1 MYHKRLLPP
10 LGQRII
16 KTSIAV
22 FLCLIFYMLE
32 GYHGSVGSMCVTA
45 ILVMQPYV
53 SDSKTF
59 AVERISGTLLGALW
73 GLAFLL
79 LMDVFPVLGHH
90 QIVSYM
96 FMGLFTLLAI
106 YSTVVLKRSQLAGL
120 VAIVLI
126 GTISSYPN
134 VDAPLTQTL
143 ENLADTFVGTVI
155 AIVVNTAH
163 MPRRKHPEYLFFIRT
178 QDLVPDRYRQIPS
191 SVNIALESLI
201 KDGANICLM
210 SRWAPA
216 FIMTQMGM
224 LNVNVPMIIM
234 DGAALYDV
242 QDNRYLDVI
251 DIPKEHA
258 RRLLAILESFH
269 VGCNIYAVNERT
281 LSIYRDGPVNEAE
294 QKEFET
300 MKRSPYR
307 HYLDGTFREDDYIA
321 FIRVIDEKDK
331 IEELSYEI
339 QSVLPIGM
347 FRTQIREEARFPE
360 YASLYFYSP
369 KATTD
374 EMKRRVQA
382 IMETRKNTQLEAV
395 DMRPRTSKYLPEHDA
410 LILLSRLK
418 NTFEPILGTG
428 KRIR

>member
-22 FLCLIFYMLE
+22 FLCFVFYMLE
-32 GYHGSVGSMCVTA
+32 GGHGSAGSMCVTA
-45 ILVMQPYV
+45 ILCMQPYV

-59 AVERISGTLLGALW
+59 AMERICATLLGALW

-79 LMDVFPVLGHH
+79 LMDVCPALGKI
-90 QIVSYM
+90 QLIAYF

-106 YSTVVLKRSQLAGL
+106 YSTVVLKRSQLAAM

-126 GTISSYPN
+126 STIADFPN
-134 VDAPLTQTL
+134 VQTPLVQTL
-143 ENLADTFVGTVI
+143 KNLADTFVGTVI

-163 MPRRKHPEYLFFIRT
+163 IPRKKHPEYLFFVRT
-178 QDLVPDRYRQIPS
+178 KDLVPDRYRQIPS

-258 RRLLAILESFH
+258 NRLRSILASFH

-307 HYLDGTFREDDYIA
+307 HYLDGMYREDDYIA
-321 FIRVIDEKDK
+321 FIRVIDEKEK
-331 IEELSYEI
+331 IEELAYEI

-347 FRTQIREEARFPE
+347 FRTQIREETRFPE

-374 EMKRRVQA
+374 EMKRRVQK
-382 IMETRKNTQLEAV
+382 IMESRTGTVLEAV
-395 DMRPRTSKYLPEHDA
+395 DLRPKITKYLPEHDA

-418 NTFEPILGTG
+418 NTYEPILGTG
-428 KRIR
+428 KWVR

>member
-22 FLCLIFYMLE
+22 FLCLVFYMLE

-59 AVERISGTLLGALW
+59 AIERISGTFLGALW

-79 LMDVFPVLGHH
+79 LMDIFPVLGHH

-178 QDLVPDRYRQIPS
+178 KDLVPDRYRQIPS

-242 QDNRYLDVI
+242 QENRYLDVI

-374 EMKRRVQA
+374 EMKRRVQT

>member
-22 FLCLIFYMLE
+22 FLCLVFYMLE

-79 LMDVFPVLGHH
+79 LMDIFPVLGHH

-178 QDLVPDRYRQIPS
+178 KDLVPDRYRQIPS

-242 QDNRYLDVI
+242 QENRYLDVI

-382 IMETRKNTQLEAV
+382 IMEARKNTQLEAV

>member
-22 FLCLIFYMLE
+22 FLCLVFYMLE

-59 AVERISGTLLGALW
+59 AVERISGTFLGALW

-79 LMDVFPVLGHH
+79 LMDIFPALGHH

-178 QDLVPDRYRQIPS
+178 KDLVPDRYRQIPS

-216 FIMTQMGM
+216 FIMAQMGM

-251 DIPKEHA
+251 DIPKAHA

-321 FIRVIDEKDK
+321 FIRVIDEKEK

-374 EMKRRVQA
+374 EMKRRVQT
-382 IMETRKNTQLEAV
+382 IMEARKNRKLEAV

-410 LILLSRLK
+410 LILLSRMK

>member
-22 FLCLIFYMLE
+22 FLCLVFYMLE

-59 AVERISGTLLGALW
+59 AIERISGTFLGALW

-79 LMDVFPVLGHH
+79 LMDIFPVLGHH
-90 QIVSYM
+90 QIISYM

-178 QDLVPDRYRQIPS
+178 KDLVPDRYRQIPS

-321 FIRVIDEKDK
+321 FIRVIDEKEK

-374 EMKRRVQA
+374 EMKRRVQT
-382 IMETRKNTQLEAV
+382 IMETRKNTPLEAV

-410 LILLSRLK
+410 LILLNRLK